1 MPAKNELRKAHVP
14 VTANW
19 SVVCMLALVTAGM
32 MCAQSVEPQTP
43 GPTTTTTAASVT
55 ADPDL
60 PQPFNPASLD
70 AVVTS
75 SPFTRSLNL
84 SDSLVLTGIAF
95 IEGKPVATV
104 FNTEKKESYVISEE
118 PNPQGWKLAETSATI
133 QLDKTQVKLMIGSE
147 IVTVRYSKEQI
158 APETMKPKVQQQQG
172 GPPQD
177 GRWRDRD
184 RDRGDGDRPRFR
196 PDPEM
201 RRRFESLPDDA
212 RRKLFEEMRSNPERM
227 QNLSQEERTAYM
239 NRLLDRAERQQQQ
252 GQR

>member
-1 MPAKNELRKAHVP
+1 MPAKDEFKKVP
-14 VTANW
+14 VPVISNW
-19 SVVCMLALVTAGM
+19 SVVCMLLFAATGM
-32 MCAQSVEPQTP
+32 MRAQTAEQQPPGSASATSVPAP
-43 GPTTTTTAASVT
+43 
-55 ADPDL
+55 DPDL
-60 PQPFNPASLD
+60 PQPFNPAAMD

-177 GRWRDRD
+177 GRWRDRG
-184 RDRGDGDRPRFR
+184 GDGDRPRFR
-196 PDPEM
+196 PDPEV
-201 RRRFESLPDDA
+201 RRRFEALPDDT